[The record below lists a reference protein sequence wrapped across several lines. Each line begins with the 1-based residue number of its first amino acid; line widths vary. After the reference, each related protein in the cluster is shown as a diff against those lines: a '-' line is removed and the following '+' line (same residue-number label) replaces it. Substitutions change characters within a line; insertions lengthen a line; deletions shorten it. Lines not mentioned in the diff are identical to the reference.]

1 MSIIK
6 SFSVGDGDMF
16 YIDHNSDNFSIIDCC
31 MDDGNKEAITKE
43 IKDKISKKGITRF
56 ISTHPDEDHLQG
68 LKYLDEQIGIVNFYC
83 VENSAVKTDETEDF
97 KHYCTL
103 RDGEYAY
110 YISKGCSRKWMNI
123 GDETRGCAGINFKWP
138 ITTDEN
144 FKEAL
149 SAVTEGKGFN
159 NISPIFTYSV
169 ENNVVAMWMGDMEQ
183 DFLDKIK
190 DQVKWPKVDI
200 LFAPHHGRASG
211 KVSNDVLKELEP
223 KIIVIGEAPS
233 KYLNYYQGY
242 NTITQNSAGDIV
254 FDCSGDK
261 VHIYVSKSGYSYD
274 TSFLVKKDIQN
285 SEYGTY
291 LGSFTP
297 KGAE

>member
-31 MDDGNKEAITKE
+31 MDDGNKEAITQE
-43 IKDKISKKGITRF
+43 IKDKISKKGIIRF

-103 RDGEYAY
+103 RDGEHAY

-144 FKEAL
+144 FKESL

-159 NISPIFTYSV
+159 NISPIFTYSA

-183 DFLDKIK
+183 ALLWF
-190 DQVKWPKVDI
+190 
-200 LFAPHHGRASG
+200 
-211 KVSNDVLKELEP
+211 
-223 KIIVIGEAPS
+223 
-233 KYLNYYQGY
+233 NY
-242 NTITQNSAGDIV
+242 
-254 FDCSGDK
+254 
-261 VHIYVSKSGYSYD
+261 
-274 TSFLVKKDIQN
+274 
-285 SEYGTY
+285 
-291 LGSFTP
+291 
-297 KGAE
+297 